1 MMKIE
6 VLIKSNLTQK
16 YSSKQFDTKI
26 MWETYRLLVK
36 QSEVKN
42 ASMHPVNSKQE
53 VRVKLEAVLKINK
66 DNKKVENIKKKDTC
80 KMRANHGWLECWSS
94 LFSFLKYDSDN
105 VISNMPLPFYLKE
118 KKKGGERERQREGKR
133 EGKRMT

>member
-1 MMKIE
+1 
-6 VLIKSNLTQK
+6 
-16 YSSKQFDTKI
+16 
-26 MWETYRLLVK
+26 
-36 QSEVKN
+36 
-42 ASMHPVNSKQE
+42 
-53 VRVKLEAVLKINK
+53 
-66 DNKKVENIKKKDTC
+66 
-80 KMRANHGWLECWSS
+80 MRANHGWLECWSS